1 LADVK
6 KRKSAGVETW
16 VCDQCEVR
24 ASWLP
29 GSEGGMPS
37 GWGREDGD
45 LLCLGCRRA
54 RAGELA
60 VEAAASDK
68 AEPVTRARTAGM
80 IRFEIERDPERSNSV
95 IARVCRTSVPAV
107 TRVRGDLQSPE
118 KAA

>member
-1 LADVK
+1 MAHVN
-6 KRKSAGVETW
+6 KRETAGAETW
-16 VCDQCEVR
+16 ICGRCEVR

-37 GWGREDGD
+37 GWGREDGE

-54 RAGELA
+54 RAGE
-60 VEAAASDK
+60 EAAEAAGTDK

-107 TRVRGDLQSPE
+107 TRVRGHLESSE